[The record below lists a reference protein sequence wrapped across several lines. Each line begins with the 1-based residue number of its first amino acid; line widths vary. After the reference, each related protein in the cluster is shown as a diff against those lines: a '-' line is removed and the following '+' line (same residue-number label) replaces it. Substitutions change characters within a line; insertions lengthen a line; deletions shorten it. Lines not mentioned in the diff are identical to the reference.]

1 VKRWRMENR
10 HGTIVAGGHGVGARY
25 NQLKFPTYVLV
36 DRDHSVYVSDTFNH
50 RVMKWKNEAKSGTSV
65 ASYDL
70 GTSLGSLMEPRGVV
84 VDQLGTVYVADCS
97 NSRIIRWLKNATEGN
112 VIIGGNGNGARPNQ
126 LSCPEGLA
134 FDRYGNLYVADSRNN
149 RVQRFDIKRSS

>member
-1 VKRWRMENR
+1 
-10 HGTIVAGGHGVGARY
+10 
-25 NQLKFPTYVLV
+25 
-36 DRDHSVYVSDTFNH
+36 
-50 RVMKWKNEAKSGTSV
+50 
-65 ASYDL
+65 
-70 GTSLGSLMEPRGVV
+70 MEPRGVV

-97 NSRIIRWLKNATEGN
+97 NSRIIRWLKNATQGN